1 MSLIESLQDDVKTAM
16 RDGDTLKR
24 DTLRMA
30 LASAQNQAKDKRAPL
45 TDQEAIDVL
54 TREVKKRRESIAAY
68 TDAGRDDLA
77 AQEQAEI
84 DVLTPYLPE
93 QLSEDDVRALVVK
106 AVADSGATSARD
118 MGKVMSLLMPAVK
131 GRADG
136 KVVSGLVAQELAKA
150 DLAGHGGD
158 DHSTGKA

>member
-45 TDQEAIDVL
+45 TDQEAMDVL

-84 DVLTPYLPE
+84 DVLSPYLPE
-93 QLSEDDVRALVVK
+93 QLSDEELRSLVVK

-118 MGKVMSLLMPAVK
+118 MGKVMSLLMPSVK
-131 GRADG
+131 GKADG
-136 KVVSGLVAQELAKA
+136 KVVSGLVAQELARL
-150 DLAGHGGD
+150 DLAGHDGD
-158 DHSTGKA
+158 DHSSDKA

>member
-24 DTLRMA
+24 DTLRMV
-30 LASAQNQAKDKRAPL
+30 LASAQNLAKDKRAPL

-93 QLSEDDVRALVVK
+93 QLSDDEVRALVVK

-118 MGKVMSLLMPAVK
+118 MGKVMSLLMPTVK
-131 GRADG
+131 GKADG
-136 KVVSGLVAQELAKA
+136 KVVSGLVAQELARV
-150 DLAGHGGD
+150 DLAGHDGD
-158 DHSTGKA
+158 DHTAVEA